1 MTLSWG
7 ISSAPENSVFTE
19 QQQQQRA
26 GLSEARDNVKY
37 IFMRIMT
44 FSRLLEA
51 SNS

>member
-19 QQQQQRA
+19 QQQQRA
-26 GLSEARDNVKY
+26 GLSGARDNVKY